1 MVTRNFFFLFSSL
14 SLLALPS
21 RRFHVFASSFAE
33 TFLSAISDLAH
44 ERDSILCCR
53 WTGRQSSRQREPAF
67 KIVCDVTTLYK
78 IRILGGRRYCQLP
91 ILRFLPH
98 FHPFLSLVLG
108 AIIAPSL
115 CDWSNFASP
124 FSIIVISFYYYY
136 YCLLDISKMN
146 GEMER
151 LSFVPIKAFDSATSV
166 VKTRLSTRR
175 KDGETHELNR
185 AYACKSWIVWNV
197 SSKNGLENCVSK
209 YRIKVQRCVNRHVC
223 KRFRA
228 SI

>member
-1 MVTRNFFFLFSSL
+1 MFLLPL
-14 SLLALPS
+14 SL
-21 RRFHVFASSFAE
+21 E

-53 WTGRQSSRQREPAF
+53 WTGRQNSRQREPAF

-78 IRILGGRRYCQLP
+78 IRILGGRYCQLP
-91 ILRFLPH
+91 ILRFLLH
-98 FHPFLSLVLG
+98 FHSFLSFVLL
-108 AIIAPSL
+108 AQSLHRL
-115 CDWSNFASP
+115 CDWSNFASS
-124 FSIIVISFYYYY
+124 FSICYPLFFLSFFFFY
-136 YCLLDISKMN
+136 LLDIPKIKM
-146 GEMER
+146 
-151 LSFVPIKAFDSATSV
+151 IKSNARHSSLLKLLTRPPLW
-166 VKTRLSTRR
+166 KRLSTRR
-175 KDGETHELNR
+175 RDGETHELNR

-209 YRIKVQRCVNRHVC
+209 YRIKVQRCVNRHC